1 MLKQMF
7 NLEAVDRDLLWKLVL
22 THLVIIAA
30 SNYIVQFSGMIFGYH
45 FTWAMFI
52 FPLVVIA
59 TDLTVRL
66 TNKYQ
71 ARAVVA
77 LAFPPAIIISALI
90 ADWRIGFASALAYLV
105 GQLFDVSVF
114 QKIREAFTERWWVAP
129 AVSTFVANIVDTYLF
144 FWAAFAN
151 GNDEFMTANWLEIA
165 TVDVIFKIVVSFVM
179 FLPIYGVLLSYLRTR
194 MEVGTGGTY

>member
-1 MLKQMF
+1 MLKEWF
-7 NLEAVDRDLLWKLVL
+7 NFEDVNKELLVKLVAL
-22 THLVIIAA
+22 HLVIIAA
-30 SNYIVQFSGMIFGYH
+30 SNYIVQFSGQIFGYH

-77 LAFPPAIIISALI
+77 LAFPPAIVVSAML
-90 ADWRIGFASALAYLV
+90 ADWRIGLASALAYLV

-114 QKIREAFTERWWVAP
+114 QRIRERFTEMWWVAP
-129 AVSTFVANIVDTYLF
+129 AISTVVANVVDTYLF
-144 FWAAFAN
+144 FWAAFSN
-151 GNDEFMTANWLEIA
+151 GSNEFMAANWLEIA
-165 TVDVIFKIVVSFVM
+165 TVDVFFKIATSLVL
-179 FLPIYGVLLSYLRTR
+179 FLPVYGVLLSYLKSR
-194 MEVGTGGTY
+194 VGDAERG

>member
-7 NLEAVDRDLLWKLVL
+7 NLEAVDRSLLWKLVL

-59 TDLTVRL
+59 TDLTIRL

-71 ARAVVA
+71 ARMVVA
-77 LAFPPAIIISALI
+77 IAFIPAIFISSYI
-90 ADWRIGFASALAYLV
+90 ATPMIGLASALAYLV

-144 FWAAFAN
+144 FWAAFAH
-151 GNDEFMTANWLEIA
+151 GNDEFMAANWLEIA
-165 TVDVIFKIVVSFVM
+165 TVDVIFKIIVSFVM
-179 FLPIYGVLLSYLRTR
+179 FLPIYGVLLRYLRTR